1 MKPSYVVIGSGSLV
15 EAWSTARL
23 QFEPR
28 DWQRQFRAELR
39 GAASVLVANGQPPLA
54 DYRSPVLDSGDAENI
69 LFYNVGTSVFV
80 AATAAGL
87 RFERGYVVP
96 PCPVGLASAAQHYHR
111 YELAPSSG
119 AFSLWRNEAR
129 LASFGPVRLP
139 PLSAATK
146 PSGIWLALREAQAH
160 IDGDAAQVPTTF
172 ALRLGLRLPS
182 ASAAPTL
189 AAVKAAGAGT
199 GGWRRTCPLVWA
211 GAPSHNET
219 TPRPHGRSVRR
230 PRRRLRTAWLSE
242 RRVGAGVLPFRAG
255 KRRFVD

>member
-39 GAASVLVANGQPPLA
+39 GAASVLVANGQPLLA
-54 DYRSPVLDSGDAENI
+54 DYRSPVLDSCDAENI
-69 LFYNVGTSVFV
+69 LFYNVGTRVFV

-96 PCPVGLASAAQHYHR
+96 PCPVGLASAAQHYHC

-139 PLSAATK
+139 PLSAATM
-146 PSGIWLALREAQAH
+146 PSGIWR
-160 IDGDAAQVPTTF
+160 
-172 ALRLGLRLPS
+172 
-182 ASAAPTL
+182 
-189 AAVKAAGAGT
+189 
-199 GGWRRTCPLVWA
+199 
-211 GAPSHNET
+211 GAPAPSCGLVRLLIT
-219 TPRPHGRSVRR
+219 RPHRDH
-230 PRRRLRTAWLSE
+230 T
-242 RRVGAGVLPFRAG
+242 GAAFDDLDGACEPLG
-255 KRRFVD
+255 